1 MCRDTDEPNVFEA
14 LVVPG
19 YRPGGEQIKVRFQNQ
34 ESGETSEF
42 PVLFDDST
50 NWAGDTTYEYMISR

>member
-19 YRPGGEQIKVRFQNQ
+19 YRPGGEQIKVRFRAQ
-34 ESGETSEF
+34 ESEEISEF
-42 PVLFDDST
+42 PVLFDDAA
-50 NWAGDTTYEYMISR
+50 NWAGDTTYEYTISR